1 MGVDLSAALMQPVN
15 QPESALLAGQV
26 HEGRGTVILHV
37 NSPLVPLA
45 SWHLGRRWMSGKYII
60 GYWAWELPA
69 VPHDWRFGIPFV
81 HEIWVPSAFTAAAM
95 AGIAG
100 DRPVRVVPYPVAAGR
115 HQRIGNRAE
124 TQRPFTVLFIF
135 NMASSVARKNPLA
148 TIAAFR
154 TAFGDDR
161 LARLIVKTS
170 NSQVFPSGI
179 NSIRD
184 AIGTARNIVLIDRT
198 MSATEVERLYQES
211 DVVMSLHRSEG
222 FGLILAEAMLRG
234 LPVVATDWSGN
245 VDFLN
250 TDNGIPIPYRLVPAE
265 DAQGTYQHPGM
276 MWAEADIEA
285 AAEALRRLRREPQLA
300 RRLGEAGAAYAA
312 RVWSAHSYAET
323 IRRQLGL

>member
-1 MGVDLSAALMQPVN
+1 MQPVN
-15 QPESALLAGQV
+15 HPELDLLAGQV
-26 HEGRGTVILHV
+26 HEGHGTVILHV
-37 NSPLVPLA
+37 NSPFVPLA
-45 SWHLGRRWMSGKYII
+45 SWHLGRCLLRGKYIV

-69 VPHDWRFGIPFV
+69 VPYDWRHGIPFV
-81 HEIWVPSAFTAAAM
+81 HEIWVPSAFTAAAVT
-95 AGIAG
+95 GIAKG
-100 DRPVRVVPYPVAAGR
+100 RAVRVVPYPVAVGR
-115 HQRIGNRAE
+115 HERIGNQAE
-124 TQRPFTVLFIF
+124 TARPFTVLFIF
-135 NMASSVARKNPLA
+135 NMASSFSRKNPLA

-161 LARLIVKTS
+161 LVRLIVKTS

-179 NSIRD
+179 NSIRE
-184 AIGTARNIVLIDRT
+184 AIGTARNIVLIDKT
-198 MSATEVERLYQES
+198 MSATEIERLYQEC

-222 FGLILAEAMLRG
+222 FGLTLAEAMLHG

-300 RRLGEAGAAYAA
+300 RRLGKAGAAYAV

-323 IRRQLGL
+323 VRRHLGL